1 MFTPLFGI
9 QSLFRRMML
18 LDIAMLDIALSAMM
32 MALDEVLTEDEDP
45 ETPDVD
51 TTASSSM
58 KAAFAAKL
66 AATKEAARNSHSK
79 QQKNQYP
86 KTAKKSGTDQQKQGT
101 TFKAMFL
108 DSMQMMKALNR
119 ILVDEQR
126 KKGIPGYF
134 W

>member
-1 MFTPLFGI
+1 MWLELVHTDG
-9 QSLFRRMML
+9 QSKK
-18 LDIAMLDIALSAMM
+18 SKT
-32 MALDEVLTEDEDP
+32 VSEDKDP
-45 ETPDVD
+45 ETADVD
-51 TTASSSM
+51 ATASPGV

-79 QQKNQYP
+79 QQKKQNP
-86 KTAKKSGTDQQKQGT
+86 KTATKSGNDQQKQGT

-119 ILVDEQR
+119 ILLDEQR
-126 KKGIPGYF
+126 KKGIPGYS